1 VSDFNLNF
9 LTKHAGESSVN
20 LEKKGEEIINLQ
32 SMISFQCHK
41 KLYVIILVHGCL
53 CEADS
58 VKFRSGKNGLNNTVS
73 DNYMYVPHIEEHF
86 VLLMRGKYCQNQ
98 QYLSVTSIH

>member
-1 VSDFNLNF
+1 
-9 LTKHAGESSVN
+9 
-20 LEKKGEEIINLQ
+20 
-32 SMISFQCHK
+32 MISFQCHI

-73 DNYMYVPHIEEHF
+73 DNYVPHIEEHF

-98 QYLSVTSIH
+98 QYLSVTSNHYKVDGNSYKQKFKS